1 MADRMDTE
9 EFAAR
14 VAKPLKGD
22 MAAAP
27 SPAILAAVEAAER
40 KRSRIR
46 ALVVIGVTIVVLA
59 LVVLVALRSLP
70 RT

>member
-22 MAAAP
+22 IAAAP

-40 KRSRIR
+40 KRARLKAILMV
-46 ALVVIGVTIVVLA
+46 AAVLA
-59 LVVLVALRSLP
+59 LLAVVATIAL
-70 RT
+70 

>member
-14 VAKPLKGD
+14 VAKPLKGEL
-22 MAAAP
+22 AASP

-40 KRSRIR
+40 KRSRIK
-46 ALVVIGVTIVVLA
+46 ALVVVGVVLVVLA
-59 LVVLVALRSLP
+59 LVAFVALRSLS

>member
-1 MADRMDTE
+1 MVTE

-22 MAAAP
+22 IAAAP

-40 KRSRIR
+40 KRSRIKAVVMFVAAA
-46 ALVVIGVTIVVLA
+46 ALLAAVATVVL
-59 LVVLVALRSLP
+59 
-70 RT
+70 

>member
-22 MAAAP
+22 IAAAP
-27 SPAILAAVEAAER
+27 SPAILAAVAAAER
-40 KRSRIR
+40 KRARIK
-46 ALVVIGVTIVVLA
+46 AFVIVAVVAVVLA
-59 LVVLVALRSLP
+59 VVATIAL
-70 RT
+70 